1 MYVYWGR
8 DQPRRAG
15 VPEDNHHQPRQR
27 SSTTMVLGTA
37 TMESFSATIDA
48 LKSRVGTSEALCLPD
63 VVDRPALSHLCYFR
77 FRLRPCFPNASTSSS
92 TVRMPDSRVG
102 STECSK
108 GSPASTAS
116 GTTTG
121 GKWTLSSASVMSVW
135 GM

>member
-1 MYVYWGR
+1 MCTGAATSLAAQESR
-8 DQPRRAG
+8 G
-15 VPEDNHHQPRQR
+15 
-27 SSTTMVLGTA
+27 TTTTNLVNGAPLPWCWGTA

-77 FRLRPCFPNASTSSS
+77 FLLRPCFPNASTSSS
-92 TVRMPDSRVG
+92 TVRMPDSRVW

-121 GKWTLSSASVMSVW
+121 GKWMLSSASVMSVW